1 MLEKRPRKNHE
12 SERICPTPFIR
23 GACRGACPPSSIRAN
38 LLQITGPFFPN
49 FQFIVASSS
58 QAPTLYKHLRI
69 PFAPHRQLATG
80 SLGNRRPPV
89 SKRPAKER
97 MYHGE
102 GFNHRYMYGMGLYRL
117 CVVAKDSVGSLA
129 SPHSQCEVFYPT
141 FLGLRSFRPFAHL
154 SHVRV
159 RRPFCSRSFGRG

>member
-1 MLEKRPRKNHE
+1 MLSQIATAPFGGGKRPRKNHE

-23 GACRGACPPSSIRAN
+23 GACRGACPPSSISAN

-58 QAPTLYKHLRI
+58 QAPKLYRHLCI

-80 SLGNRRPPV
+80 SLGNHRPPV
-89 SKRPAKER
+89 SKRPAEGR

-102 GFNHRYMYGMGLYRL
+102 CFTRRYSEYGAVQIARCGKGQRGQF
-117 CVVAKDSVGSLA
+117 SESPLA
-129 SPHSQCEVFYPT
+129 M
-141 FLGLRSFRPFAHL
+141 
-154 SHVRV
+154 
-159 RRPFCSRSFGRG
+159 